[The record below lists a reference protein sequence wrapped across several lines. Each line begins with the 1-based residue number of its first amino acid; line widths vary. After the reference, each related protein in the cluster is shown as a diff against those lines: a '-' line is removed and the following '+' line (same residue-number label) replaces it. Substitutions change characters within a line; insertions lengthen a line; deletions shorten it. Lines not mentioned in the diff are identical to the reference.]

1 MINCVH
7 FRAQWSEYERLD
19 PTDTMRMRRHLAA
32 CERCQAFDQQMRSVV
47 GPELE
52 NPVLSKDGAE

>member
-7 FRAQWSEYERLD
+7 FRAQWNEYEQLN

-32 CERCQAFDQQMRSVV
+32 CERCQAFDQQMRTVM
-47 GPELE
+47 GRDPES
-52 NPVLSKDGAE
+52 PVSPED

>member
-7 FRAQWSEYERLD
+7 FRAQWHEYERLN

-32 CERCQAFDQQMRSVV
+32 CERCQAFDQQMRTA
-47 GPELE
+47 GYD
-52 NPVLSKDGAE
+52 SKDLTATEEKPS

>member
-7 FRAQWSEYERLD
+7 FRAQWSEREQLN

-32 CERCQAFDQQMRSVV
+32 CERCQAFDQQMRTAGHSPK
-47 GPELE
+47 GLGSTEE
-52 NPVLSKDGAE
+52 KTS